1 VGNGAGIRPG
11 AKASGDPGGS
21 AATGTTSLAG
31 RVAGAARL
39 DGAVY
44 AELRG
49 DADATSQAVWLVAL
63 LGAAHAAGGA
73 LRGVAFGWN
82 PWEGAAFG
90 LQGEVVFF
98 VIASSAIYLLG
109 RFALGGTAT
118 YGQVVRPL
126 AFSSVPGFLVLVAA
140 ALSLVSQPAGF
151 AVFPVIIA
159 WRLGASFVAVRQ
171 ALGLSK
177 VRSGIAVVAGVA
189 LGLVAVGVGSSALV
203 LLLKWASVEP

>member
-1 VGNGAGIRPG
+1 M
-11 AKASGDPGGS
+11 
-21 AATGTTSLAG
+21 
-31 RVAGAARL
+31 
-39 DGAVY
+39 
-44 AELRG
+44 
-49 DADATSQAVWLVAL
+49 
-63 LGAAHAAGGA
+63 
-73 LRGVAFGWN
+73 RGVAFGWN

-177 VRSGIAVVAGVA
+177 VRSGIAVDAGVG